1 MSTEIDN
8 LKLLLFAFNCGQVPH
23 ASSVIRNAI
32 VSTIVREQPTSQHQ
46 TSQSPID
53 LPDLIFLSLQELAPI
68 YDCLLWRNEEEFLT
82 PFIDAVTHLTGI
94 NDGVFEHVATC
105 SAGLTFAVLFRRVP
119 LSLNISDVRTSV
131 VTLGYFE
138 TGLKGA
144 ASIRVNVSSGTLST
158 EITFVAAHF
167 TANEGYREIRDHN
180 FQDIARKFA
189 FFTDNNV
196 NSSKED
202 ATDRDFFYKD
212 GSQMFILGDL
222 NYRVALPRP
231 TPPPSQV
238 AGIAV
243 PGPASAA
250 VDQSKLAGNYL
261 RTPKWV
267 APQRSF
273 VEDWLDY
280 DELTISR
287 KHAGTAFFGFDE
299 AAVTFPPTYKFDS
312 NREYVPGRV
321 PSWCDRVLYF
331 DMFEGGSGVK
341 VEKYTSLPELDGSDH
356 IPVYAITTVPFKRP
370 GSLSEQ
376 LVANLLKNNIAASTA
391 APVHQTTSLG
401 VSLDRQVAPTAIR
414 ARQIKLQN
422 RHIAARTGRIKN
434 MEKLVGGLVYL
445 VLSPAGNGI
454 LLAAFLGLVSAYV
467 LLRTYPPGINS
478 YRTGLEYEGTPTT
491 AASDIQMLNRV

>member
-1 MSTEIDN
+1 MCTETDD
-8 LKLLLFAFNCGQVPH
+8 LKLLLFAFNCGQIPH
-23 ASSVIRNAI
+23 ASTVIRNAI
-32 VSTIVREQPTSQHQ
+32 LSTIVRDQPTTQPQ
-46 TSQSPID
+46 TSQSHLD
-53 LPDLIFLSLQELAPI
+53 FPDFIFLSLQELAPI
-68 YDCLLWRNEEEFLT
+68 YDCFLWRNEDEFLT

-94 NDGVFEHVATC
+94 NEGVFEHVATC
-105 SAGLTFAVLFRRVP
+105 SAGLTFAVLFRHVP
-119 LSLNISDVRTSV
+119 SSLSIGDVRTSV

-144 ASIRVNVSSGTLST
+144 ASIRANVSSGTLST
-158 EITFVAAHF
+158 EITFVAAHL

-189 FFTDNNV
+189 YFTNDSV
-196 NSSKED
+196 NFSKED

-212 GSQMFILGDL
+212 GSQVFILGDL
-222 NYRVALPRP
+222 NYRVALPPP
-231 TPPPSQV
+231 TTPLLQA

-243 PGPASAA
+243 PGAPSAA
-250 VDQSKLAGNYL
+250 ADQSKLAGNYL

-267 APQRSF
+267 APQHSF
-273 VEDWLDY
+273 VEDWMDY

-299 AAVTFPPTYKFDS
+299 ADVTFPPTYKFDS
-312 NREYVPGRV
+312 NREYAPGRV

-331 DMFEGGSGVK
+331 DMFEGGSGIK
-341 VEKYTSLPELDGSDH
+341 VEKYASLPELDGSDH

-376 LVANLLKNNIAASTA
+376 LVANLLKHNIAASTA
-391 APVHQTTSLG
+391 APAYQITSRG

-422 RHIAARTGRIKN
+422 RHIAARTGRIKA
-434 MEKLVGGLVYL
+434 MEKLIGGLVYL
-445 VLSPAGNGI
+445 VLTPAGNGI
-454 LLAAFLGLVSAYV
+454 LLAAVLGLVSAYM
-467 LLRTYPPGINS
+467 LLRTYPPGIDP
-478 YRTGLEYEGTPTT
+478 YRTGLEYEGRPTT
-491 AASDIQMLNRV
+491 TASDKQMLNSD